1 MYNASYRI
9 IWIIM
14 TSATQKKGGQDY
26 GDSQYNKQTVKKK
39 IQKDD
44 YFSMDD
50 PYDLSERF
58 LNLKHALKYI
68 ENPKIRGL
76 EKNYFDLKGELK
88 KEQENTS

>member
-1 MYNASYRI
+1 
-9 IWIIM
+9 
-14 TSATQKKGGQDY
+14 
-26 GDSQYNKQTVKKK
+26 
-39 IQKDD
+39 
-44 YFSMDD
+44 MDD

-58 LNLKHALKYI
+58 LNLKDALKYI